1 MESAHSHLN
10 HCYAIRDGKIDPWG
24 TIRILADGVKD
35 SGDFGDSS
43 RTPLPVQTGLV
54 VWSEKLVRYGSDLYH
69 ARVSENTVQV
79 FGRSTVPYSLVE
91 EIPHDEFLVVNIHEA
106 LVHDDGHLESFCS
119 GPDRFGWEPWKSA
132 LCQAAAGERPV
143 FLDNSSFAQVDEK
156 FAGQRVI
163 ELSWGLSLTP
173 GSYGVA
179 VFTKSGERI
188 SSKVHWPLSYAKW
201 EPTSKYA
208 QFSAE
213 ESTATS

>member
-1 MESAHSHLN
+1 MGSAHSHLN

-43 RTPLPVQTGLV
+43 RTPLSVQTGLV
-54 VWSEKLVRYGSDLYH
+54 VWSEKLVPYGNDCYR
-69 ARVSENTVQV
+69 ARVTENTVQV
-79 FGRSTVPYSLVE
+79 YGTSTVGNSFVE
-91 EIPHDEFLVVNIHEA
+91 EIPHHEFLIVKVSEA
-106 LVHDDGHLESFCS
+106 VVHDDGHLESFCS

-132 LCQAAAGERPV
+132 LRQAAAGERPG
-143 FLDNSSFAQVDEK
+143 FLDNSPFTQVDEK

-163 ELSWGLSLTP
+163 ELSWGLSLLTP
-173 GSYGVA
+173 AGYGVA

-208 QFSAE
+208 AYSVQ
-213 ESTATS
+213 ESSTN